1 MKRCIIVLLS
11 SCLTQGIGWFF
22 GPFLTNINPTA
33 GQVLGWF
40 FIVFN
45 ALEGFWAIIL
55 YIIIRSQHMD
65 EQKRVISLRDD
76 KKLKSRKSDKYK
88 NLSTDV
94 NKNESGIEK
103 RSTEVVDQD
112 IEQQISYLF
121 DDLHDLQSMSWPVND
136 DDDDDII
143 RSYF

>member
-1 MKRCIIVLLS
+1 
-11 SCLTQGIGWFF
+11 
-22 GPFLTNINPTA
+22 
-33 GQVLGWF
+33 
-40 FIVFN
+40 
-45 ALEGFWAIIL
+45 
-55 YIIIRSQHMD
+55 MD